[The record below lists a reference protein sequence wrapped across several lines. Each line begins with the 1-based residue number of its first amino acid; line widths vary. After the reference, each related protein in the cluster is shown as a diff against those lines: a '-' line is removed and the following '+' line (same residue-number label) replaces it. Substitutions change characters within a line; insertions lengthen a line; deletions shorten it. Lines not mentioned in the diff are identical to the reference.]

1 VSALVT
7 KNLSNTQWL
16 KDGEALKAVKKEA
29 LGLRSNGTW
38 GDTAVIPLHLLKRRA
53 RETGENVK
61 IAEVLANITN
71 T

>member
-7 KNLSNTQWL
+7 QNLSKAQWL
-16 KDGEALKAVKKEA
+16 KNDTAVKAVEKEA